1 MAGRAVGMIETRGWV
16 AMIEAADA
24 MAKAAAV
31 DLERWANV
39 DAGMVTIVARGDV
52 AAVHAAVEA
61 GVRAAQRIGAVV
73 TSHVIPMPYA
83 PVEDNILGR

>member
-1 MAGRAVGMIETRGWV
+1 MGRQALGMIETRGWV

-31 DLERWANV
+31 DLTRWNNV

-52 AAVHAAVEA
+52 ASVQAAVDA
-61 GVRAAQRIGAVV
+61 GVRAAQRIGSVV
-73 TSHVIPMPYA
+73 TSHVIPMPYD
-83 PVEDNILGR
+83 PVGEKILDA

>member
-1 MAGRAVGMIETRGWV
+1 MAGQAVGMIETRGWI

-24 MAKAAAV
+24 MAKTAAV

-52 AAVHAAVEA
+52 AAVQAAVEA
-61 GVRAAQRIGAVV
+61 GVRAAQKLGTVV

-83 PVEDNILGR
+83 PVEERILGR